1 MVVNDLDLPCFT
13 IAPRETDTPSFVDAN
28 AVVPAA
34 VALQR
39 LKPITGRCSQI
50 IQSAG
55 GLERQEFRPRPR
67 LYPQFSY
74 HAWPCTRLLPR
85 ANFLRGFQF
94 LYGLAKK
101 NDFSVLPYRGLEVF
115 HPPYPLP
122 RSGRQGRP
130 NYCCYRKLNPLLSS
144 L

>member
-13 IAPRETDTPSFVDAN
+13 IAPRETDTPSFVDTN

-55 GLERQEFRPRPR
+55 GLERQEFRPHPR
-67 LYPQFSY
+67 LYPQWQPTNGMASEDGGTAFVDEALDHSR
-74 HAWPCTRLLPR
+74 T
-85 ANFLRGFQF
+85 
-94 LYGLAKK
+94 
-101 NDFSVLPYRGLEVF
+101 
-115 HPPYPLP
+115 
-122 RSGRQGRP
+122 
-130 NYCCYRKLNPLLSS
+130 
-144 L
+144 